1 MQTSAL
7 SVQSRLVTHS
17 SVQEAAVI
25 GVPDAY
31 RGEAVKAF
39 IVLKPEAQAAAEE
52 FIEYCRARL
61 ARYKVPSIIEFAES
75 LPKSAV
81 GKVLRRELR
90 EQEEAKRN
98 RQ

>member
-1 MQTSAL
+1 M
-7 SVQSRLVTHS
+7 
-17 SVQEAAVI
+17 I

-39 IVLKPEAQAAAEE
+39 VVLKSGEKASTEAIVD
-52 FIEYCRARL
+52 FCRERMAK
-61 ARYKVPSIIEFAES
+61 YKVPSQVDIVES

-90 EQEEAKRN
+90 EMEEKRTKE
-98 RQ
+98 

>member
-1 MQTSAL
+1 M
-7 SVQSRLVTHS
+7 
-17 SVQEAAVI
+17 I

-39 IVLKPEAQAAAEE
+39 VVLKSGEEREHSEAIVD
-52 FIEYCRARL
+52 FCRERMAK
-61 ARYKVPSIIEFAES
+61 YKVPSHVDIVEG

-90 EQEEAKRN
+90 EMEEKRTKE
-98 RQ
+98 